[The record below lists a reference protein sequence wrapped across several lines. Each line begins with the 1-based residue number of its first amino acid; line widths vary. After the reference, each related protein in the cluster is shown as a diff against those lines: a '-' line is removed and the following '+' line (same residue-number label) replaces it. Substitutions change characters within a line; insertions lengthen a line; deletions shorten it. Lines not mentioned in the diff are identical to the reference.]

1 MSEDMRRHLD
11 QVTAYLADK
20 FPDAG
25 QDHVAAVV
33 DEVYRSLEVDA
44 KVDDHLPALTQHH
57 AQERLQAEA
66 TGSSEDAAAAQNL

>member
-1 MSEDMRRHLD
+1 MSEEMRRHLD

-33 DEVYRSLEVDA
+33 DEVFESLNADA

-66 TGSSEDAAAAQNL
+66 AGDSQDPAAS